1 MRIYGDG
8 AGEVKGC
15 FFESPP
21 GLGTTVLVS
30 GQLAILALVSSP
42 QPEQSGEEV
51 REGVSTAPT
60 TGTC

>member
-1 MRIYGDG
+1 MGMALVRLRFF
-8 AGEVKGC
+8 

-30 GQLAILALVSSP
+30 GYLVSSP